1 MLVTLIGKSS
11 IHKIVLPQTIVGNYW
26 ITDKTGE
33 KEKKLVNIEGKSG
46 NWQVVSNNY
55 VKVINSKFI
64 NVTNNSITVIPSK
77 EKVTDRVILQEYS
90 MYGVCIGNLEELYIL
105 YCSPVYEKTF
115 QHFDIKNTKEILIG
129 NNTQN
134 HIVYNNILVKNT
146 HARIFKDSGRWMIEN
161 FDNRFGTFVNN
172 SPIYGES
179 KILFNGDIIFI
190 MGLKIIIMGNSIF
203 INNPQNSVS
212 YNKRYFEL
220 NQTKFVIDKN
230 QQNDDIQE
238 NIELYSNK
246 EYFSRAPR
254 IKNII
259 ETEKVKIDAPP
270 QIQDKEETPAI
281 LVLGS
286 TLAMGLMMMISI
298 ITTIDG
304 RLSGTATAKDT
315 AFSLAMAVAMLIS
328 ILVFPI
334 LNVKYEKRRKK
345 RYEEKRQKR
354 YKDYL
359 NKKRKTIEKI
369 MSKQKS
375 ILFENYV
382 SAEECTKI
390 ILDKG
395 PRLWERKIEDYDFL
409 SVRLGIGDVPLK
421 IDIQYPE
428 ESFAME
434 DDNLVDILNDI
445 AEKSKTLK
453 DAPIVTSLVEKD
465 VMALI
470 IKNNETFEKF
480 MQSLIIQLIA
490 FHSYE
495 DLKLVFLLKKDNEAY
510 WDYVKMLPHVWNNTK
525 QIRFFADNYEDM
537 KEISKYLE
545 NELKERTQ
553 YDENMDYRSF
563 SPYYLIITDDYS
575 KIENLRIIT
584 EILKSKR
591 NLGFSLLCIT
601 EDMTQLPNECKTF
614 VSIENNKGIIFDNEI
629 SSENQK
635 QITFDTSFTIFFERI
650 CQTISNIPIRYMRTG
665 AGLLPNTYT
674 FLEMYDVG
682 LIEQLN
688 VLERWRKNDSTLSLK
703 APIGIDSSGM
713 PIVLDIHE
721 KMHGPHGLI
730 AGSTGSGKSEFI
742 ITYILSLAINYQPD
756 DVTFLLIDYK
766 GGGLAGAFTKGSI
779 KLPHL
784 VGTITNIDTIGLQRS
799 LASIQSELK
808 RRQIK
813 FNEARNMTD
822 EGTID
827 IYKYQKLYH
836 EGIIKEPIPHLLI
849 ICDEFAELKQQQEDF
864 MDELISVSRI
874 GRSLG
879 VHLIL
884 ATQKPAGIVNDQIR
898 SNSKFAI
905 CLKVQDREDSIDVI
919 KKPDAATLRG
929 AGQFYMQV
937 GNDDYFVLGQS
948 AWSGAPYYP
957 SDMTKK
963 KVDNSI
969 QFISNIGAPIKE
981 VADPSQKVISSKG
994 EQLTNIV
1001 KYIYQLAKQEQ
1012 IQTHNLWLDTIPETI
1027 FVEDLKKKYHVKESK
1042 EDINVVIGEYDD
1054 PYHQKQGL
1062 VNIDLLN
1069 VGNIVIYGNAESG
1082 KETLLSTILYN
1093 LITTYDST
1101 RAIIY
1106 ALDFGSEAL
1115 KIFKEAPQVGDVVFA
1130 NENEKISR
1138 FFDMMQREIK
1148 DRKAILSNYN
1158 GDYKLYIKTGNEPMP
1173 MIIVIL
1179 NNYEAFSEFY
1189 QDEYD
1194 DTFLTITREGA
1205 KCGIMFITTVSV
1217 YNAMR
1222 YRLTQN
1228 FKKKIVLQLN
1238 NEDDYF
1244 NIFDNIGKK
1253 RPSRIFGRGLITI
1266 DSNEIY
1272 EFQTAKI
1279 CEPADYNVYIRDII
1293 NDLNK
1298 INQPVAPHIPVIP
1311 TKITLKDLE
1320 PSLHDINTLPIGMT
1334 KKQLKI
1340 ATYDFTRR
1348 LINIIVSK
1356 NLDDVVEFLYYL
1368 IEEMKK
1374 LQDVNII
1381 ILNAEVTTQSQKE
1394 KTKAEYEKFV
1404 KNIDK
1409 IKQNTICVI
1418 LGIDKFINEYIDE
1431 LEFTQ
1436 MLKLAEQ
1443 IGLYNFIMV
1452 DTVNKFKNHEY
1463 ENWYKNYI
1471 SGDFGIYVGNGI
1483 DDQYLINID
1492 DRSELINNCG
1502 RSFGYII
1509 RQGIPT
1515 LIKLLGMRESSDDNG

>member
-1 MLVTLIGKSS
+1 MLVTLIGKKS
-11 IHKIVLPQTIVGNYW
+11 IHKIVLPQTTVGNYW
-26 ITDKTGE
+26 ITDKTEE
-33 KEKKLVNIEGKSG
+33 KEKKLVNIEGKAG
-46 NWQVVSNNY
+46 KWQVVSNNY

-64 NVTNNSITVIPSK
+64 NVTNNSISVIPSR
-77 EKVTDRVILQEYS
+77 EKVTERVILQEYS
-90 MYGVCIGNLEELYIL
+90 MYGICIGNLEELYIL
-105 YCSPVYEKTF
+105 YCSPVYENSF
-115 QHFDIKNTKEILIG
+115 EHLNIKNTKEIYIG
-129 NNTQN
+129 SNNQN
-134 HIVYNNILVKNT
+134 HIEYNNILVKNT
-146 HARIFKDSGRWMIEN
+146 HARIYKDSGRWVIEN
-161 FDNRFGTFVNN
+161 LDNRFGTFVNN
-172 SPIYGES
+172 MPIFGET
-179 KILFNGDIIFI
+179 KILFNGDVIFI
-190 MGLKIIIMGNSIF
+190 MGLKVIMMGNSIF
-203 INNPQNSVS
+203 INNPQNAVR
-212 YNKRYFEL
+212 YNSKYFEL
-220 NQTKFVIDKN
+220 DKTKYVIDKT
-230 QQNDDIQE
+230 QSSEDIQE
-238 NIELYSNK
+238 NIELYSDK

-270 QIQDKEETPAI
+270 QIQDKEDTPAI

-304 RLSGTATAKDT
+304 RISGTATAKDT

-328 ILVFPI
+328 IIVFPI
-334 LNVKYEKRRKK
+334 LNVKYDKRRKK

-354 YKDYL
+354 YTEYL
-359 NKKRKTIEKI
+359 NKKRKVIEKI
-369 MSKQKS
+369 MSKQKA

-390 ILDKG
+390 ILEKG

-409 SVRLGIGDVPLK
+409 QVRLGIGDVPLK
-421 IDIQYPE
+421 IEIQYPE

-453 DAPIVTSLVEKD
+453 DAPIVTSLIEKD
-465 VMALI
+465 VVALVV
-470 IKNNETFEKF
+470 KNNETFKKF
-480 MQSLIIQLIA
+480 MQSLIVQLIA

-495 DLKLVFLLKKDNEAY
+495 DLKLVFLLKKDNDNY

-525 QIRFFADNYEDM
+525 QIRFYADNYEDM
-537 KEISKYLE
+537 KEVSKYLE
-545 NELKERTQ
+545 DEMKERMQ
-553 YDENMDYRSF
+553 YDENMDYRAF
-563 SPYYLIITDDYS
+563 SPYYLIITDDYT

-584 EILKSKR
+584 EMLKSKK

-614 VSIENNKGIIFDNEI
+614 ITLENNTGVIFDSEI
-629 SSENQK
+629 SSNNQRK
-635 QITFDTSFTIFFERI
+635 ITFDTSFTIFFEKI

-665 AGLLPNTYT
+665 SGLLPNTYT

-766 GGGLAGAFTKGSI
+766 GGGLAGAFSKGQI

-813 FNEARNMTD
+813 FNEARNMID

-849 ICDEFAELKQQQEDF
+849 ICDEFAELKQQQEEF

-905 CLKVQDREDSIDVI
+905 CLKVQDREDSMDVI
-919 KKPDAATLRG
+919 KKPDAASLRG

-957 SDMTKK
+957 SDMAKRK
-963 KVDNSI
+963 IDNSI

-1001 KYIYQLAKQEQ
+1001 KYIYHLAKQEQ
-1012 IQTHNLWLDTIPETI
+1012 IQTHNLWLDSIPKTI
-1027 FVEDLKKKYHVKESK
+1027 FVEDLKKKYHVKDLK
-1042 EDINVVIGEYDD
+1042 DGINVILGEYDD
-1054 PYHQKQGL
+1054 PYNQRQGL
-1062 VNIDLLN
+1062 VNLNLLN
-1069 VGNIVIYGNAESG
+1069 VGNIVVYGNAESG
-1082 KETLLSTILYN
+1082 KETLLGTIIYN
-1093 LITTYDST
+1093 LITSYDAT
-1101 RAIIY
+1101 KVIIY

-1115 KIFKEAPQVGDVVFA
+1115 KIYRNAPQVGDVVLA

-1138 FFDMMQREIK
+1138 FFDMIQKEIK
-1148 DRKAILSNYN
+1148 DRKETLSNYN
-1158 GDYKLYIKTGNEPMP
+1158 GDYELFVKTGNKPMP
-1173 MIIVIL
+1173 MMVVIL
-1179 NNYEAFSEFY
+1179 NNYEAFSEIT
-1189 QDEYD
+1189 QEEYED
-1194 DTFLTITREGA
+1194 IFLTITREGA
-1205 KCGIMFITTVSV
+1205 KCGIIFITTVSV

-1244 NIFDNIGKK
+1244 NIFDKIGKK
-1253 RPSRIFGRGLITI
+1253 RPSHIFGRGLITI
-1266 DSNEIY
+1266 DSDEIY

-1279 CEPADYNVYIRDII
+1279 CEQAEYNAYVQEII
-1293 NDLNK
+1293 NTLDTTE
-1298 INQPVAPHIPVIP
+1298 QPSAPSIPIIP
-1311 TKITLKDLE
+1311 DKITLKDFE
-1320 PSLHDINTLPIGMT
+1320 PNLKDIQTLPIGLT

-1340 ATYDFTRR
+1340 ATYDFTKR
-1348 LINIIVSK
+1348 LMNIIVSK
-1356 NLDDVVEFLYYL
+1356 NLNDAVEFLYYV
-1368 IEEMKK
+1368 IEEIKK
-1374 LQDVNII
+1374 LQNLNIV
-1381 ILNAEVTTQSQKE
+1381 ILNAEIPSVGQKE
-1394 KTKAEYEKFV
+1394 KTKIEYQNFV
-1404 KNIDK
+1404 KNFEK
-1409 IKQNTICVI
+1409 NKQNTLCII
-1418 LGIDKFINEYIDE
+1418 IGIDKFINEFVEDT
-1431 LEFTQ
+1431 EFNEV
-1436 MLKLAEQ
+1436 LKTAEE
-1443 IGLYNFIMV
+1443 IGLYNFIIV
-1452 DTVNKFKNHEY
+1452 ETVNKLKNHEY
-1463 ENWYKNYI
+1463 DNWYKSYVSN
-1471 SGDFGIYVGNGI
+1471 DFGIYVGNGI
-1483 DDQYLINID
+1483 DDQYLISID
-1492 DRSELINNCG
+1492 DRQDLVNNCG
-1502 RSFGYII
+1502 RSYGYIV